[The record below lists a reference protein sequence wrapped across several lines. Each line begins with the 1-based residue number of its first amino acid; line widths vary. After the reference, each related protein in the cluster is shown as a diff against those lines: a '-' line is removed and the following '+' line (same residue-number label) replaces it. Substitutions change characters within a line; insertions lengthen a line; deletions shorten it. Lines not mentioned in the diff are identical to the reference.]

1 MKKFIP
7 SLLCIVLVTACGP
20 SNRERKLAD
29 EVQEADQR
37 IAKQLLEL
45 QAERDTF
52 AKNLAAAI
60 KNANAWKDVFDKSAQ
75 TNKVFKAEIERLYKA
90 EIERPKERS
99 GPKPPVGS
107 ALSRLTAPASL
118 LPEPPPVAPTVGSP
132 MPLPRR

>member
-60 KNANAWKDVFDKSAQ
+60 KNANAWKDAFDESAK
-75 TNKVFKAEIERLYKA
+75 TNKALKAEIERLKGKSSGRA
-90 EIERPKERS
+90 GRSLSGAQGLARP
-99 GPKPPVGS
+99 
-107 ALSRLTAPASL
+107 
-118 LPEPPPVAPTVGSP
+118 
-132 MPLPRR
+132 PRTKK